1 MNTQYPRVAHTL
13 TQVRNHVN
21 DTTLASRGEVEI
33 TLSRRWNFRKVDGNL
48 GILGRIIKIFDPF
61 FLRDTIL
68 SNIINRT

>member
-1 MNTQYPRVAHTL
+1 MYTQYPRVAHTL

>member
-33 TLSRRWNFRKVDGNL
+33 TLSRRWNFREVDGNP
-48 GILGRIIKIFDPF
+48 GILERIIKIFRSLF
-61 FLRDTIL
+61 STRYNSIQYY
-68 SNIINRT
+68 